1 MNITELEKTRIRHGL
16 ETITAQMTQMIALI
30 SGGPG
35 VIPANVEE
43 AKEEAQDTPMTTATG
58 SS

>member
-1 MNITELEKTRIRHGL
+1 MNITELERTRIRHGL
-16 ETITAQMTQMIALI
+16 ETITAQMTRMIAMI

-43 AKEEAQDTPMTTATG
+43 AEEEGQDTQMTTATD